1 VLQAFTFMRRFSCSQ
16 DARAAPAD
24 RAARVVPACRVP
36 LRPVRLQP
44 SRTRR
49 PPEPQPVTVTGP
61 PAPRVSFPCSFL
73 TLFTRGVSS
82 PLCETLFSHVFSAY
96 SPPLFVTTHTVQHR
110 HDVNSTTRTI
120 ILRTTK
126 HHYGSSIPAF
136 TRSGVHTQKPVYTRG
151 GAYTH
156 PLRIRTQGSRKRT
169 PLRIRTHLRIRTQ
182 VRKRTRCVYAPTA
195 AYKHICVNAASGA
208 YAHLPAYTHPTL
220 RIRRDATNVMHSAA
234 ATVPAFVLTASD
246 QARTSSTCAQWGSL
260 PSSSKLSSSS
270 ASCAASHSNA
280 MSVSTDS

>member
-1 VLQAFTFMRRFSCSQ
+1 MYRSSH
-16 DARAAPAD
+16 
-24 RAARVVPACRVP
+24 RV
-36 LRPVRLQP
+36 
-44 SRTRR
+44 
-49 PPEPQPVTVTGP
+49 G
-61 PAPRVSFPCSFL
+61 
-73 TLFTRGVSS
+73 
-82 PLCETLFSHVFSAY
+82 
-96 SPPLFVTTHTVQHR
+96 
-110 HDVNSTTRTI
+110 
-120 ILRTTK
+120 
-126 HHYGSSIPAF
+126 HYGLSFVLRLRAV
-136 TRSGVHTQKPVYTRG
+136 GGAYTQKPVYTRG

-156 PLRIRTQGSRKRT
+156 PLRIRTQGSRK
-169 PLRIRTHLRIRTQ
+169 RTHLRIRTQ

-220 RIRRDATNVMHSAA
+220 HIRRDATNVMHSAA

-280 MSVSTDS
+280 MPVSTDS

>member
-1 VLQAFTFMRRFSCSQ
+1 M
-16 DARAAPAD
+16 
-24 RAARVVPACRVP
+24 
-36 LRPVRLQP
+36 
-44 SRTRR
+44 
-49 PPEPQPVTVTGP
+49 
-61 PAPRVSFPCSFL
+61 
-73 TLFTRGVSS
+73 
-82 PLCETLFSHVFSAY
+82 LFSY
-96 SPPLFVTTHTVQHR
+96 SFHERGLVPTLIFVRPYSLMYSLLILHHSSSRQSNTDTTSRAPQQH
-110 HDVNSTTRTI
+110 HSHHP
-120 ILRTTK
+120 ILRTTT

-136 TRSGVHTQKPVYTRG
+136 TRSGVHTQKPVYTRA

-156 PLRIRTQGSRKRT
+156 PLRIRTKRSRKRS
-169 PLRIRTHLRIRTQ
+169 HLRIRTQ